1 MLVAPELATVRPH
14 LIRAMYE
21 WCCEQGLTPYLA
33 VFVDSQVQVP
43 MEFVRN
49 NEITFN
55 IGLEATGDLQ
65 ITNDSVKFKARFGG
79 VLRQIDVPVTHV
91 LAIYG
96 RENGQGMAFPKI
108 DFAQIQADAATNLPT
123 QPAAMPAP
131 AATKEKARPA
141 LTRVK

>member
-1 MLVAPELATVRPH
+1 MLVAPELATARPH
-14 LIRAMYE
+14 LIRAIYE

-49 NEITFN
+49 NEITLN

-65 ITNDSVKFKARFGG
+65 ITKERVQFKARFGG
-79 VLRQIDVPVTHV
+79 VVRQLDVPVTHV

-108 DFAQIQADAATNLPT
+108 DFAQAQSDVATDVPT
-123 QPAAMPAP
+123 QPVAIPVTA
-131 AATKEKARPA
+131 KEKAKPT

>member
-1 MLVAPELATVRPH
+1 MLIAPELATARPH

-65 ITNDSVKFKARFGG
+65 ITNESVQFKARFGG

-96 RENGQGMAFPKI
+96 RENGQGMAFSKI
-108 DFAQIQADAATNLPT
+108 DFAQIQSDAATDVPT
-123 QPAAMPAP
+123 PPATTPVTA
-131 AATKEKARPA
+131 KEKARPA